1 MDEPTNHL
9 DLEAVLWLQDFL
21 IDCDLTLVIVSHD
34 RNFLNMV
41 CTDMLHF
48 HHGQIDQYRGDF
60 NTFENSAREAARRQ
74 KKAFDV
80 RKIQKR
86 KRAVQSRIWKAL

>member
-1 MDEPTNHL
+1 MFLLLQDYLFLDEPTNHL

-60 NTFENSAREAARRQ
+60 DTFENSAREAARRQ

-80 RKIQKR
+80 SI
-86 KRAVQSRIWKAL
+86 I